1 MSDESPFVQFLCV
14 WNFSQSNLNK
24 ILKLQKQVVRI
35 ILGLKTDGS
44 AQDMFAEL
52 GILTVSSQ
60 YKFNCV
66 IRTKQS

>member
-1 MSDESPFVQFLCV
+1 MNHLLFSFCV
-14 WNFSQSNLNK
+14 YGAS

-35 ILGLKTDGS
+35 ILDLKNDGS

-52 GILTVSSQ
+52 DILTVSSQ